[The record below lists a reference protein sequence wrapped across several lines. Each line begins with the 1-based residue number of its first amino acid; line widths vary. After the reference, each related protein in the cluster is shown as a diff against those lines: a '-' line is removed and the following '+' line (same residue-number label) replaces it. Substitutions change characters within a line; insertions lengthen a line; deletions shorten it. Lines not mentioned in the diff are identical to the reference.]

1 MAVSIVMA
9 IISAVGIIGLA
20 LFFYPAQGVTLDLNQ
35 TISDTAETMD
45 FVGQLTTN
53 DFSGLLSKSNI
64 LALIIMSVI
73 AGIAIGQSG
82 KDGRKVSAVSIPLS

>member
-1 MAVSIVMA
+1 MA
-9 IISAVGIIGLA
+9 IIPAVGITLLA
-20 LFFYPAQGVTLDLNQ
+20 LMFDPAQGVTLDLNQ
-35 TISDTAETMD
+35 IVSDTSGKMD
-45 FVGQLTTN
+45 FVALLTTN

-82 KDGRKVSAVSIPLS
+82 RWP